1 MTVSTRTASALG
13 RLRWRGPSRMLRT
26 RRDRLV
32 FGTAA
37 VVVAAALIAGGVL
50 LYRAANQGKRI
61 SALFSET
68 IGVYPGSTVR
78 ILGVPVGTVDAV
90 HPQGR
95 LVRVTMTLDS
105 GVKVPAGARAVV
117 LAPSVVADRYV
128 QLVPAYTGG
137 PQIGNDAVIPPSR
150 TAVPVEVDQVYAAIT
165 KLSTALGPNGANK
178 HGALTDLIKTGAANL
193 SGQGTLLR
201 NMLTQYGGASRTL
214 GNSATKYQRRGTL

>member
-50 LYRAANQGKRI
+50 LYRAANQGKQI

-150 TAVPVEVDQVYAAIT
+150 TAVQVEVDQVYAAIT
-165 KLSTALGPNGANK
+165 KLSESLHSPVKPLRLHT
-178 HGALTDLIKTGAANL
+178 HGGDLVADPVDQRCAHDRTDDQTR
-193 SGQGTLLR
+193 SGIVTDEVDQ
-201 NMLTQYGGASRTL
+201 
-214 GNSATKYQRRGTL
+214 